1 VGLNCFT
8 SDIRPV
14 RWGWLWLGL
23 GAVGPQAPPPA
34 MPRGSGAL
42 TAAGGVW
49 AVFYRAS
56 NEGGDREP
64 RGLALRDD
72 RLDGYV
78 EFNPSKSY

>member
-1 VGLNCFT
+1 VGLALVGAG
-8 SDIRPV
+8 S
-14 RWGWLWLGL
+14 RWS
-23 GAVGPQAPPPA
+23 PSPPPA

-42 TAAGGVW
+42 IAAGGVW